1 MVVEEE
7 YTKHKNNQAL
17 NLEGLS
23 KKYWRVSQYIKEW
36 DHTSVEERLMITE
49 ILKRIFEITVNPNL
63 KNMISRRAK
72 KLSVRYAEHK
82 EGGLE

>member
-1 MVVEEE
+1 MEEE
-7 YTKHKNNQAL
+7 YTKQNNDQAL

-23 KKYWRVSQYIKEW
+23 KRYWGVCQYIKKW

-49 ILKRIFEITVNPNL
+49 ILKKIFEITVNPNL
-63 KNMISRRAK
+63 KIMISRRAK

-82 EGGLE
+82 EGRLE